1 MAPSRIGSLSASE
14 GPHNGSDLPR
24 RVRFFRHPVT
34 AVATVVLSMFTMI
47 IGSGLISAGFY
58 LLAAWITGSRAEGAL
73 RTVLGIASFATTTVI
88 ASLLILLWRKLA
100 RLPMRGFGIAP
111 VSRLWLIIPG
121 FALSIGVN
129 YAAAGLAVALGGS
142 EWAPLQIDGLIII
155 SVVTIFLGQAF
166 PEELLWRGHLAELL
180 SHRVRPA
187 AVIMITSVAFGAMHI
202 VSGSDA
208 QGLGEQ
214 LLYVLQATALGLLMI
229 AMRFGTVT
237 LWAAVGFHTGYNA
250 FFEVTAPIP
259 GSYGV
264 ELVTRA
270 LLLTVCAVPLLI
282 MWKQRHAN
290 TRRPSASS

>member
-1 MAPSRIGSLSASE
+1 M
-14 GPHNGSDLPR
+14 
-24 RVRFFRHPVT
+24 RFFRHPVT

-73 RTVLGIASFATTTVI
+73 RTILGIASFATTAVI
-88 ASLLILLWRKLA
+88 AFLLILLWRRFA
-100 RLPMRGFGIAP
+100 RLPLRGFGIAP
-111 VSRLWLIIPG
+111 LSRLWLIIPG
-121 FALSIGVN
+121 FALAVGVN
-129 YAAAGLAVALGGS
+129 YAAAALAVALGAS
-142 EWAPLQIDGLIII
+142 EWAPLHIDGLIII
-155 SVVTIFLGQAF
+155 SIITIFLGQAF

-180 SHRVRPA
+180 SHRVRPV
-187 AVIMITSVAFGAMHI
+187 AVIVITSVAFGAMHI

-214 LLYVLQATALGLLMI
+214 LLYVLQATALGLLMV

-250 FFEVTAPIP
+250 FFEVATPVP

-270 LLLTVCAVPLLI
+270 LLLAACAAPLLI
-282 MWKQRHAN
+282 MWRQRHAN
-290 TRRPSASS
+290 TRRSSGRS